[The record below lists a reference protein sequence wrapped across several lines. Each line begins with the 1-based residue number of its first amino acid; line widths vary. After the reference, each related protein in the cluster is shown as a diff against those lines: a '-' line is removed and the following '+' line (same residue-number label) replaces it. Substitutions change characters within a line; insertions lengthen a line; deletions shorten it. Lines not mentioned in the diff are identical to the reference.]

1 MLEGFTSVAGDTIR
15 RVRAIVP
22 LLALVG
28 CGASHRPAAPSAPGQ
43 RVSLRLPR
51 AFVARRS
58 FQLGLTPEGGATR
71 DARIRLLRSAGV
83 PDEFQVAFT
92 LPRVCGEPSG
102 ALTLQRVDAP
112 AGAAVT
118 AELRESAVVVRT
130 RAAGTAE
137 LHVYGEYVHGATTC
151 GHGLP
156 EGSRAPAHAT
166 LRVEVSDEP
175 GRPRI
180 GGLDRCGDAT
190 EAPFAA
196 TRSEPT
202 LRLDLLDAANQPL
215 SFSNLSP
222 VAPFEV
228 TVESD
233 VPVAV
238 AHPGALQLAQRPG
251 RVRFASADGR
261 DAWAWRWFV
270 PPTDVTDVA
279 VRFYVPGA
287 AGTPVD
293 VTEGA
298 SIGGGNRRLRG
309 VFFELRAG
317 MVGAQR
323 LCDAPDARWFRL
335 YSDTP
340 EVCRV
345 VAVDSRTCDGCSGP
359 GFGHEAAFLVRDGVC
374 SLRAEA
380 AELNGR
386 RGVRRRVSAEFVNVG
401 NFSAAEFGTPAP
413 SGPEPARPP
422 R

>member
-1 MLEGFTSVAGDTIR
+1 M
-15 RVRAIVP
+15 
-22 LLALVG
+22 
-28 CGASHRPAAPSAPGQ
+28 
-43 RVSLRLPR
+43 
-51 AFVARRS
+51 
-58 FQLGLTPEGGATR
+58 
-71 DARIRLLRSAGV
+71 
-83 PDEFQVAFT
+83 PDEFQVAFA

-238 AHPGALQLAQRPG
+238 AHPGALLLAQRPG

-279 VRFYVPGA
+279 VRFYASRAPREPPSTSPRGRPSV
-287 AGTPVD
+287 
-293 VTEGA
+293 EG
-298 SIGGGNRRLRG
+298 IGGCGGLLSS
-309 VFFELRAG
+309 FAPA